1 MARGAPSLVRPHG
14 ANPSK
19 AHDKLDDVAILE
31 PERAAQV
38 VLRDHLE
45 DIRVMRADRHDHCA
59 IDVPDRRK
67 ETFRTAERP
76 SNGVETG
83 DLNPGALLENLQLR
97 KIRARDLQVQRAFVW
112 FEPELLAELVF
123 VPFLPHVE
131 RALAQP
137 ARDGPGDRER
147 FFDLEDSL
155 VVGVLLPQDLS
166 AARRESDPLAAR
178 REVARDESFS
188 DQL

>member
-1 MARGAPSLVRPHG
+1 
-14 ANPSK
+14 
-19 AHDKLDDVAILE
+19 
-31 PERAAQV
+31 
-38 VLRDHLE
+38 
-45 DIRVMRADRHDHCA
+45 MRADRHDHCA

-83 DLNPGALLENLQLR
+83 DLNPGALLEDLQLR

-131 RALAQP
+131 RALVQP
-137 ARDGPGDRER
+137 ARDGPGDRHR
-147 FFDLEDSL
+147 FFDLENPL
-155 VVGVLLPQDLS
+155 VVRVLLPDDLP
-166 AARRESDPLAAR
+166 AARRQSDPLAAG
-178 REVARDESFS
+178 REVSGDQTLPDKLEDSLGCALLAHADELAELARRQVHVLFRPAE
-188 DQL
+188 